1 VELMPEVLKYEPK
14 NALTDNGDGYYFYE
28 KISKEAKEFLT
39 KDGYLA
45 FEVGYNQAEKV
56 ADFMRENG
64 FDVLSIVKDYGGIDR
79 VVIGKRREEN

>member
-1 VELMPEVLKYEPK
+1 MPEVLKYEPQ
-14 NALTDNGDGYYFYE
+14 NALTDGGDGYHFYE

-56 ADFMRENG
+56 ADFMREND
-64 FDVLSIVKDYGGIDR
+64 FDIISIVKDYGGIDR